1 MMTTL
6 PQLTPDANRAAR
18 VVARGRQ
25 RLEQRAEADARAS
38 RRPRPNRFER
48 NLTAGV
54 CVLYLSSVIV
64 ITLEVFTGF

>member
-38 RRPRPNRFER
+38 RRPRPSRFER